1 MFVVAAV
8 ALAGF
13 LFSITPA
20 AAWLD
25 NALLDV
31 EWQVLRKF
39 HPRPAPDDIIVVGI
53 DPVTVASIAEPPGLW
68 HESLGR
74 ALARIAR
81 ARPRA
86 IGFGLPLPER
96 SYESVRAGLDRALF
110 TGLAA
115 AIEAGPLVAVL
126 TIDARTR
133 SARRV
138 HTPFLAILGESRL
151 GIDLLARDG
160 DGVTRRFS
168 LLVPT
173 EDGGFPTLAGRLCGA
188 LSRQCSDG
196 LIHYA
201 LGPALKY
208 VPMKNVLEMKDEL
221 LVERLFRDRIV
232 MVGETQPYA
241 DRVEVPVNLAGWEP
255 GGRSSP
261 AIVVHALSL
270 RSALQ
275 GAAPEE
281 ASRPLV
287 VLLLS
292 VTALLA
298 LMGDWRLAAAT
309 GILGAVAAFVAA
321 SLALRSGLYVPLGS
335 ILLTALLAWTVR
347 LAMRWRDAR
356 RSPLSN
362 IPHAS

>member
-13 LFSITPA
+13 LFSLTPL

-25 NALLDV
+25 NTLLDV
-31 EWQVLRKF
+31 EWHALHKF
-39 HPRPAPDDIIVVGI
+39 HPRAAPDDIIVVGI
-53 DPVTVASIAEPPGLW
+53 DPATVASIAEPPGLW

-74 ALARIAR
+74 ALARIAQ
-81 ARPRA
+81 AHPRA
-86 IGFGLPLPER
+86 IGFGFPLPER
-96 SYESVRAGLDRALF
+96 SYDSIRAGLDRALF

-115 AIEAGPLVAVL
+115 AIEASPLVAVL
-126 TIDARTR
+126 SIDPRTR
-133 SARRV
+133 GARRI

-173 EDGGFPTLAGRLCGA
+173 EDGGFPTLAGRMCRA
-188 LSRQCSDG
+188 LSRECSDG

-208 VPMKNVLEMKDEL
+208 VPMKNVLEMTDER

-232 MVGETQPYA
+232 MVGETQPFT
-241 DRVEVPVNLAGWEP
+241 DRVDVPVNLAGWEP
-255 GGRSSP
+255 GGRTSP

-270 RSALQ
+270 RTALQ

-287 VLLLS
+287 VLILS
-292 VTALLA
+292 LAALLA
-298 LMGDWRLAAAT
+298 LMSDWRLAAAT
-309 GILGAVAAFVAA
+309 GILLAAGAFVAA
-321 SLALRSGLYVPLGS
+321 TLALRGGLYVPLGS
-335 ILLTALLAWTVR
+335 ILLTALLAFIVR
-347 LAMRWRDAR
+347 LVIRRREAR
-356 RSPLSN
+356 RMQLSN
-362 IPHAS
+362 IQHAR